1 MFNIGDKIKVIASA
15 VDAELA
21 EWKGSQVYENLMKAA
36 VEKRFEVVGM
46 DNVNYSIKRLEDGQI
61 IQENKTTVNTKFEK
75 ASD

>member
-1 MFNIGDKIKVIASA
+1 MFNIGDKIKVIESA

-36 VEKRFEVVGM
+36 VQKRFEIVGM

>member
-1 MFNIGDKIKVIASA
+1 MFNIGDKIKVIESA

-36 VEKRFEVVGM
+36 VEKRFEIVGM